1 MRRDLA
7 EAVRWVAARTD
18 RLGAVGLHLTQGSGL
33 WVEDETADLVAGGYL
48 WAGSQAGE
56 AYSQRGVDVVECTEA
71 PGREDAVV
79 RERLAE
85 LVLGCA
91 VEAAALVHHHHY
103 SLGAEQA
110 LGGGQGADCVVGY
123 EAAGVADDVGV
134 AALQAEHREQV
145 NARVHA
151 REHRDPAARPR
162 VQAGGREF
170 LGPRS

>member
-48 WAGSQAGE
+48 WAC
-56 AYSQRGVDVVECTEA
+56 SQRGVDVVECTEA

-79 RERLAE
+79 HERLPE

-103 SLGAEQA
+103 RLGTEQA